1 MFACLLLIVVPKPN
15 IGNGR
20 PHPPITTPLH
30 PSLSVHM
37 PIRDPNQCCV
47 ADNNNN
53 KKKLNRKNR
62 REGFGY
68 NKKKT
73 RDSEIG
79 DRPLFITAKAFPLLS
94 FLFVARLFVISTSA
108 FTKKCVS
115 SFFMC
120 LRASHDRIMPLF
132 VVRAFLCAFFFY
144 YYSSPPFV
152 HVFYIFFMTSIKYR
166 IWVIEIAFAA
176 DDTQFPGHISAPPT
190 HTNIARCLT
199 KRERRNINSRTS
211 ERMKNRSA

>member
-68 NKKKT
+68 NKKKNKRQWNRRQT
-73 RDSEIG
+73 TFHHSKGIPSVVVFVCCSSFRHQHISIHKKM
-79 DRPLFITAKAFPLLS
+79 R
-94 FLFVARLFVISTSA
+94 FLFFYVFARVAWSHHAFVCGSRISVCVFFLLLF
-108 FTKKCVS
+108 FS
-115 SFFMC
+115 SI
-120 LRASHDRIMPLF
+120 RPRILY
-132 VVRAFLCAFFFY
+132 FFY
-144 YYSSPPFV
+144 DF
-152 HVFYIFFMTSIKYR
+152 
-166 IWVIEIAFAA
+166 
-176 DDTQFPGHISAPPT
+176 
-190 HTNIARCLT
+190 N
-199 KRERRNINSRTS
+199 
-211 ERMKNRSA
+211 

>member
-132 VVRAFLCAFFFY
+132 VVRAFLCAFFFFIIILLLHSST
-144 YYSSPPFV
+144 YSM
-152 HVFYIFFMTSIKYR
+152 FFLWLQLNTEFGLLKSLLRPMIRNSQDIYLPHRRIQTSHDVWPNGR
-166 IWVIEIAFAA
+166 EEI
-176 DDTQFPGHISAPPT
+176 
-190 HTNIARCLT
+190 
-199 KRERRNINSRTS
+199 
-211 ERMKNRSA
+211 